1 MAGRISE
8 VLIKEGDY
16 VRDGQLLVRLDDA
29 TQRHHVQA
37 LQGELQFAQ
46 ARLERLNGAHE
57 QERAEARAVYAGHL
71 VKLKHSQ
78 QELKALLTR
87 LVTKSAVGEQELDR
101 WKADVGCIDGGIERG
116 PGRLDRLL
124 GPLGRTSCEPPKPR

>member
-1 MAGRISE
+1 MVAAAVTADGECSAVGQRGGAAIAIHAPGVVEGIGRQLDLRLEVAGRISE

-46 ARLERLNGAHE
+46 ARLERLKNG
-57 QERAEARAVYAGHL
+57 
-71 VKLKHSQ
+71 
-78 QELKALLTR
+78 
-87 LVTKSAVGEQELDR
+87 
-101 WKADVGCIDGGIERG
+101 DVGRSG
-116 PGRLDRLL
+116 PRR
-124 GPLGRTSCEPPKPR
+124 EPFTPDIW